1 MRGDADK
8 YAAAGVEVFGVNGA
22 SVQSHRAFRRRHGFT
37 ARLLSDRD
45 LRVSTAYDAVKHF
58 GPFRYID
65 RTVVGIARDGRI
77 AFYKRGFPASDEIL
91 AGLSSSDLE
100 PTTR

>member
-1 MRGDADK
+1 VRGDADK
-8 YAAAGVEVFGVNGA
+8 YAAAGVEVFGINGA

-37 ARLLSDRD
+37 ARLLSDRG
-45 LRVSTAYDAVKHF
+45 LLVSTSYDAVVHF

-77 AFYKRGFPASDEIL
+77 AFYQRGFPATDEIL
-91 AGLSSSDLE
+91 AGLSSGDPE
-100 PTTR
+100 PTIR